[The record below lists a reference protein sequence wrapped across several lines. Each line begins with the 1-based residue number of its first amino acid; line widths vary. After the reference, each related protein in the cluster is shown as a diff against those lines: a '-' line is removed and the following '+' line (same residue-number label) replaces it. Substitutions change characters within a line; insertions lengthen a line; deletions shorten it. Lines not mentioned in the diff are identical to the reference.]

1 MNSQLKIA
9 LLGFGLSLQTAC
21 VPAFLDKYKREEV
34 RASQAKSAAAPGSA
48 ATASTPAPSS
58 SRSARATAGIT
69 QIADTVFRVPMTYDR
84 TWDTMVD
91 VLLRNYNLQ
100 IVEKSTG
107 ILTTEWDS
115 YYLDGKVHRNKVS
128 IRLKRIGNQGVD
140 LTVHNNVEVL
150 SRVPDGV
157 SEIWLPSDRFKPE
170 IGRIIQNLAIASG
183 QPKPKLA
190 ADFTPS
196 GEAPKPTM

>member
-1 MNSQLKIA
+1 MFSTTRLLA
-9 LLGFGLSLQTAC
+9 LGLILSLQSAC

-34 RASQAKSAAAPGSA
+34 RTQQQRGTAQTAAAPGTPSA
-48 ATASTPAPSS
+48 SGRRTP
-58 SRSARATAGIT
+58 GIQ
-69 QIADTVFRVPMTYDR
+69 QISDGVFRVPLSYDR
-84 TWDTMVD
+84 TWDAVVD

-115 YYLDGKVHRNKVS
+115 FYLDGKVHRNKLS
-128 IRLKRIGNQGVD
+128 LRLKTRGNQGVD

-157 SEIWLPSDRFKPE
+157 SEIWLPSDRTKPE
-170 IGRIIQNLAIASG
+170 IGRIIQNLAIQSG
-183 QPKPKLA
+183 QPKPTLTA
-190 ADFTPS
+190 EYQPAT
-196 GEAPKPTM
+196 EAPKPTGNAAQ